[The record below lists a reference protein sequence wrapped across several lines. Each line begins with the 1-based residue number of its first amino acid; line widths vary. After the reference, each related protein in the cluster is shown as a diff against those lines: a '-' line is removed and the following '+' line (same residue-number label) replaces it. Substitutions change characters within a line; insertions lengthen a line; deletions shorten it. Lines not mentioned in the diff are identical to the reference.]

1 MRLALVLVCMLG
13 LMFAPVATIHA
24 SDLKP
29 ETVAAF
35 DRYVRATEARMQDD
49 LHNDGFLVID
59 RLPPSRQ
66 RRAHDR
72 VRNGEIY
79 IQQLHTR
86 EDGRSIDI
94 PSGLIHHWVAV
105 IFVPGKTLSQA
116 VAVLQDYDIHQ
127 DIYKPEVRRSQLL
140 NRTPDGVKIYL
151 QFYVKSIVTAVFNAN
166 FDVSY
171 DDPDTARFETTS
183 RSTRIAEVQNA
194 GEKDERELPVG
205 HDRGFLWRMNSYW
218 RVEERDGG
226 LYLQDESIVLT
237 RRVPAIMA
245 WIVNPLLES
254 IPRALLSKLLFGTRD
269 GMDRRDSSR
278 SQILSP
284 TAPIQGLLQWPHA
297 LTDPTQRCTQICPA
311 SLTRTQQA
319 GSLSQL
325 SPSQF
330 APFLRFRDRKRL
342 RDRGELIQFLF

>member
-1 MRLALVLVCMLG
+1 MRLALVLVCMVG
-13 LMFAPVATIHA
+13 LMFGTVAPTHA

-29 ETVAAF
+29 ETVTAF
-35 DRYVRATEARMQDD
+35 DHYVRATEERMQDD
-49 LHNDGFLVID
+49 LHNEGFLVID
-59 RLPPSRQ
+59 RLPSSRQ
-66 RRAHDR
+66 RKAYDR

-86 EDGRSIDI
+86 EDSHSIDI

-127 DIYKPEVRRSQLL
+127 DIYKPEIRRSQLL
-140 NRTPDGVKIYL
+140 ERTGDGVKIYL

-171 DDPDTARFETTS
+171 DDSDTARFESTS
-183 RSTRIAEVQNA
+183 RSTRIAEVQNV
-194 GEKDERELPVG
+194 GKKNERELPVG
-205 HDRGFLWRMNSYW
+205 QDRGFLWRMNSYW

-226 LYLQDESIVLT
+226 LYLQNESIALT
-237 RRVPAIMA
+237 RRVPAILA

-269 GMDRRDSSR
+269 GMARRDSSR
-278 SQILSP
+278 NQIFSP
-284 TAPIQGLLQWPHA
+284 TAPIQGFCSS
-297 LTDPTQRCTQICPA
+297 PT
-311 SLTRTQQA
+311 L
-319 GSLSQL
+319 
-325 SPSQF
+325 
-330 APFLRFRDRKRL
+330 
-342 RDRGELIQFLF
+342 

>member
-1 MRLALVLVCMLG
+1 MRSVSVPICVLAAMSVLPMV
-13 LMFAPVATIHA
+13 APTPS

-29 ETVAAF
+29 ETVSAF
-35 DRYVRATEARMQDD
+35 DHYIRVTEARMQDD

-59 RLPPSRQ
+59 RLPPSPQ
-66 RRAHDR
+66 RKAYDR

-79 IQQLHTR
+79 IQKLHTP

-94 PSGLIHHWVAV
+94 PSGHIHHWVAV
-105 IFVPGKTLSQA
+105 IFVPGKTLLQA

-127 DIYKPEVRRSQLL
+127 DIYKPEVRRSQILE
-140 NRTPDGVKIYL
+140 RTGDDFKIYL
-151 QFYVKSIVTAVFNAN
+151 QFYEKSIVTAVFNAN

-171 DDPDTARFETTS
+171 DDPDTTRFESTS

-194 GEKDERELPVG
+194 GKKDERELPVG

-218 RVEERDGG
+218 RVEEKDGG
-226 LYLQDESIVLT
+226 VYLQNESIALT

-269 GMDRRDSSR
+269 GMAKRPESS
-278 SQILSP
+278 SLI
-284 TAPIQGLLQWPHA
+284 HNV
-297 LTDPTQRCTQICPA
+297 TQPMPRE
-311 SLTRTQQA
+311 
-319 GSLSQL
+319 
-325 SPSQF
+325 
-330 APFLRFRDRKRL
+330 D
-342 RDRGELIQFLF
+342 